1 MMLMVLLA
9 QIPGVDESLK
19 AASAEGWV
27 VMLFVTIV
35 LASFGTLGYLIRK
48 TMTEAREREKEAY
61 ARINQLEDFI
71 RTKMMDSLQTNSVVM
86 EKMLAA
92 AQSMCDAANEMSS
105 AIAHCR
111 LAGGGPREIG

>member
-1 MMLMVLLA
+1 MFMVLLG

-71 RTKMMDSLQTNSVVM
+71 RTKMLDSLQSNSVVM